1 MFTGDEQEGG
11 CESELHA
18 RLVSLFAS
26 RMNYQVGYSLPPK
39 SQLKAH
45 VIREIIRTKGEF
57 GSSAFFKT
65 RQVRQSVNKQN
76 MKFSNAVVF
85 PHCIEN
91 E

>member
-1 MFTGDEQEGG
+1 MFTGGEQEGE

-18 RLVSLFAS
+18 HLVSLFAS
-26 RMNYQVGYSLPPK
+26 RTNYQAGYSSPLK

-45 VIREIIRTKGEF
+45 LIREIIRTMGEF
-57 GSSAFFKT
+57 GSSTFFKT

-85 PHCIEN
+85 PHCVEN
-91 E
+91 